1 MFARNMTFR
10 FFLLLF
16 LLFFSPLTS
25 ASASELQ
32 VFILHSYH
40 QEYPWTNAENHG
52 YVSTLASENSHYD
65 ISFSTEYLDTK
76 RKEFNDSYQ
85 RFFFRYL
92 QEKYKD
98 YQPDIIFSTDDN
110 ALTFLREYKSE
121 LFPDVPVV
129 FCGVNDRTVEAVL
142 ARQHFTG
149 VLERKDIVTNIS
161 LVKKIKPDLEKIYIV
176 GDGSPTYKAIQ
187 EDILTNI
194 HNQFPD
200 LEFTLLSNNRLDRIV
215 DQLRS
220 VKQGVI
226 ILTTI
231 GGFQNNNQANIS
243 LNKVI
248 DSLGKTGDFMI
259 VSMEDVYILEGVLG
273 GVVTSGWAQGE
284 AAARIAG
291 RILAG
296 EKVED
301 IPVLNTSVNVAKF
314 EFDQLKRFDIEQS
327 ILPSGSII
335 LHQPVSLYRDFKTII
350 LTTCA
355 AFLFLLLL
363 ITTLS
368 ISIIRRKKAEDAL
381 EENER
386 FLNSVIENIP
396 DMLFVK
402 DAVNLNFVRLNKA
415 GEDLFG
421 DKRENILGKNDYDF
435 FPPHEADSF
444 TAKDREVLNSKKSSE
459 IPVEPIQ
466 SKNLGT
472 RFLHTKKIPILDQS
486 GNPAHLLGISRDI
499 TVELQA
505 KKEKKVL
512 EEKLQQSQKM
522 ESIGTLAGGIAHDFN
537 NILNSLFGY
546 TELARS
552 SAGHPETV
560 KKYLT
565 EVLKG
570 AGRAKDLVRQILTFS
585 RKTEQ
590 QKCPMKLSTVV
601 KETLKLLRSSIP
613 STIVIE
619 EKIIST
625 SAIMA
630 DPIQMHRIL
639 MNLCTNSAHS
649 MSSTRGVLAITLQDV
664 ILKQNDSVPLLD
676 IQPGHYIRLEVS
688 DTGCGMDIETRK
700 RIFEPYYTTKGP
712 EAGTGLGLA
721 VVHGIVK
728 SHNGQINV
736 YSEPNQGTTIHI
748 YFPLIE
754 EDAVDATIR
763 ESGETTKGGNER
775 ILFADDEDANIT
787 STVAY
792 LSDYG
797 YQVTS
802 FSNGVEALNEFKK
815 NPDQFDLLIT
825 DMSMPYITGAEL
837 AQNVLEV
844 RPDIP
849 IILCTGHSEIINRDK
864 AIAIGISEY
873 CEKPMTMNF
882 MLRTVRRV
890 LDEYNAKIDD

>member
-16 LLFFSPLTS
+16 SFFSFLTS
-25 ASASELQ
+25 ASANELQ

-52 YVSTLASENSHYD
+52 FVSTLTYENHQYD

-92 QEKYKD
+92 REKYKD
-98 YQPDIIFSTDDN
+98 YHPDIIFSTDDN

-129 FCGVNDRTVEAVL
+129 FCGVNDRTIEAAL

-149 VLERKDIVTNIS
+149 VLERKEIVTNIS
-161 LVKKIKPDLEKIYIV
+161 LVKKIKPGLEKVYIV

-187 EDILTNI
+187 EDILINI

-200 LEFTLLSNNRLDRIV
+200 LEFMFLSNNSLDIIV
-215 DQLRS
+215 DQLKS
-220 VKQGVI
+220 VEKGVV

-231 GGFQNNNQANIS
+231 GGFHDDNQANIS

-248 DSLGKTGDFMI
+248 NSLGKTGDFMI

-291 RILAG
+291 KILAG

-301 IPVLNTSVNVAKF
+301 IPVLSTSVNVATF
-314 EFDQLKRFDIEQS
+314 EFDQLKRFDIPQS
-327 ILPSGSII
+327 ILPRGSII
-335 LHQPVSLYRDFKTII
+335 LHQPVSLYQDFKTII
-350 LTTCA
+350 LVTCGV
-355 AFLFLLLL
+355 FLFLLLF
-363 ITTLS
+363 ITNLC
-368 ISIIRRKKAEDAL
+368 ISIVRRKKAENAL
-381 EENER
+381 EENKR
-386 FLNSVIENIP
+386 FLNSLLENMP
-396 DMLFVK
+396 DMIFVK
-402 DAVNLNFVRLNKA
+402 DADDLKFVRINKA
-415 GEDLFG
+415 GEQFFG
-421 DKRENILGKNDYDF
+421 DRRENIIGKYDHDF

-444 TAKDREVLNSKKSSE
+444 NKKDREVLNSKKPSD
-459 IPVEPIQ
+459 IPEEPIQ
-466 SKNLGT
+466 TKNLGA
-472 RFLHTKKIPILDQS
+472 RFLHTKKIPILDQNE
-486 GNPAHLLGISRDI
+486 NPVYLLGISKDI
-499 TVELQA
+499 TAELQA
-505 KKEKKVL
+505 KKDKKAL

-537 NILNSLFGY
+537 NILNSIYGY
-546 TELARS
+546 TALAQND
-552 SAGHPETV
+552 AGNPETV
-560 KKYLT
+560 EKYLA

-570 AGRAKDLVRQILTFS
+570 AGRAKDLVRQILTFG

-590 QKCPMKLSTVV
+590 QKIPMMLSTVV
-601 KETLKLLRSSIP
+601 KETLKLLRSSMP

-619 EKIIST
+619 KNIIST
-625 SAIMA
+625 SAILA
-630 DPIQMHRIL
+630 DPIQMHQII
-639 MNLCTNSAHS
+639 MNLCTNSSHS
-649 MSSTRGVLAITLQDV
+649 MRSTGGVLSITLQDV
-664 ILKQNDSVPLLD
+664 ILEQSDTEPLLD
-676 IQPGHYIRLEVS
+676 IRPGHYLQLEVR
-688 DTGCGMDIETRK
+688 DTGCGMDDDTRK
-700 RIFEPYYTTKGP
+700 RIFEPYFTTKGA

-721 VVHGIVK
+721 VVHGIIK
-728 SHNGQINV
+728 SHNSHINV
-736 YSEPNQGTTIHI
+736 YSKPNLGTTIHI

-754 EDAVDATIR
+754 DNAVDVNISEGEETI
-763 ESGETTKGGNER
+763 KGGYER
-775 ILFADDEDANIT
+775 ILFTDDENAIIT

-792 LSDYG
+792 LSNYG

-815 NPDQFDLLIT
+815 NPGQFDLLIT
-825 DMSMPYITGAEL
+825 DMSMPYMTGAEL
-837 AQNVLEV
+837 AQNVLGL
-844 RPDIP
+844 RSNLP
-849 IILCTGHSEIINRDK
+849 IILCTGHSELINRDK
-864 AIAIGISEY
+864 AIAMGICEY

-882 MLRTVRRV
+882 MLQTVRRV
-890 LDEYNAKIDD
+890 LDENSAKNDN